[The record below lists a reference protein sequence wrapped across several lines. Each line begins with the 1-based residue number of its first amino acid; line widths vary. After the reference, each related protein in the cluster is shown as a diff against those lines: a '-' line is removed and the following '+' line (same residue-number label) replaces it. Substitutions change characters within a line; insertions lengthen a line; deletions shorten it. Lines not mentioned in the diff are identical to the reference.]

1 MFQNTLSD
9 KVSFSGHGIHSGL
22 NSNLII
28 YPADDNQGISF
39 IRTDI
44 DKNIRVLANFKN
56 VFSTSRSTNLKYK
69 NIEIHTVEHI
79 LAALY
84 SSKIDNAKIEIDNI
98 EVPILDGSCKDF
110 LKGIKKA
117 GIKKLK
123 TKVNYL
129 IIKEKIE
136 FTDEI
141 SGSHY
146 LIEPYDKYSINSK
159 ISYKNF
165 FSENNTA
172 ILSDINNFE
181 NEIASS
187 RTFCFLDDIE
197 LLIEKNLISGGDL
210 DLSLIHI

>member
-1 MFQNTLSD
+1 MYQNTLSD
-9 KVSFSGHGIHSGL
+9 KVSFSGNGIHSGL

-84 SSKIDNAKIEIDNI
+84 SAKIDNATIEINNI

-146 LIEPYDKYSINSK
+146 LIEPHDKYSINSK

-165 FSENNTA
+165 
-172 ILSDINNFE
+172 
-181 NEIASS
+181 
-187 RTFCFLDDIE
+187 
-197 LLIEKNLISGGDL
+197 
-210 DLSLIHI
+210 